1 MSKRTSEGPINIMLL
16 FLTELMQV
24 KTNAGIITPWD
35 PISLPLRVSVTIRTG
50 DQEICP

>member
-16 FLTELMQV
+16 FLTDLMQV
-24 KTNAGIITPWD
+24 KTNAKTINPWD
-35 PISLPLRVSVTIRTG
+35 LISLPPRVPVTIRTG